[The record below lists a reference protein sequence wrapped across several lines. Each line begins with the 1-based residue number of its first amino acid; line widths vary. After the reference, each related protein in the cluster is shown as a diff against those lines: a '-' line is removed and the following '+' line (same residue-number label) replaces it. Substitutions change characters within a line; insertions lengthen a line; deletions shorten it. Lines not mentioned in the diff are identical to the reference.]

1 MVVAAVL
8 SAAILAGSGSVA
20 TQSAGQTPPAPQ
32 VPTFRSSAVAVP
44 VEVSVRD
51 KARKAVVGLTAKDFK
66 ITDNGIAQ
74 EISEISY
81 GTRPIDVT
89 IGLDVSA
96 SVTGDVLDALRRAVV
111 QLMGDLKKDDRLKLL
126 LFNSELRRAVDFT
139 TDVKAVENAMR
150 RVPAGGGTALHDT
163 LSVAMVGASDPD
175 RRQLVM
181 FFTDGIDSGSAIS
194 TNLLETVAQRTRATL
209 TFVVS
214 RTGAMS
220 VFGGYGLVG
229 NTIPLPTGPGQPGT
243 AGRGSTSPRLFDRLA
258 AETGGAV
265 LFSDGSATLGST
277 FRRILDEFR
286 STYVLFYSPKGVERP
301 GFHTIAVEV
310 ARPDVIVQARRGY
323 FGG

>member
-1 MVVAAVL
+1 MTRLVVVWIGCVWA
-8 SAAILAGSGSVA
+8 LAGQAS
-20 TQSAGQTPPAPQ
+20 TQA
-32 VPTFRSSAVAVP
+32 PTFRSGTSAVAVD
-44 VEVSVRD
+44 VSVRD
-51 KARKAVVGLTAKDFK
+51 RARKSVVGLSAKDF
-66 ITDNGIAQ
+66 TVRDNGIRQ
-74 EISEISY
+74 EVSEISY

-96 SVTGDVLDALRRAVV
+96 SVTGEVLDALRRAVLQV
-111 QLMGDLKKDDRLKLL
+111 MGDLKKEDRLKLL
-126 LFNSELRRAVDFT
+126 LFNSEVRRAVDFT
-139 TDVKAVENAMR
+139 TDLKAVENAMR

-181 FFTDGIDSGSAIS
+181 FFTDGIDSGSAVS

-214 RTGAMS
+214 RAGPLSS
-220 VFGGYGLVG
+220 VFGSGLVSS
-229 NTIPLPTGPGQPGT
+229 TIPLPTAQGVNFG
-243 AGRGSTSPRLFDRLA
+243 AGRGGAPPPLFSRLA

-286 STYVLFYSPKGVERP
+286 ATYVLFYSPKGVERP
-301 GFHTIAVEV
+301 GFHTITVEV

>member
-1 MVVAAVL
+1 M
-8 SAAILAGSGSVA
+8 
-20 TQSAGQTPPAPQ
+20 
-32 VPTFRSSAVAVP
+32 AVP

-51 KARKAVVGLTAKDFK
+51 KTRKSVIGLTAKDF
-66 ITDNGIAQ
+66 IVSDNGVAQ
-74 EISEISY
+74 EVSEISY

-89 IGLDVSA
+89 VGLDVSA
-96 SVTGDVLDALRRAVV
+96 SVTGEVLDALRRAVV

-126 LFNSELRRAVDFT
+126 LFNSEVRRAVDFT

-163 LSVAMVGASDPD
+163 LSVAMVGASEPD

-181 FFTDGIDSGSAIS
+181 FFTDGIDSGSAVS
-194 TNLLETVAQRTRATL
+194 TALLETVAQRTRATV

-220 VFGGYGLVG
+220 VFGGSGLVSS
-229 NTIPLPTGPGQPGT
+229 T
-243 AGRGSTSPRLFDRLA
+243 AGRGSASPRLFDRLA
-258 AETGGAV
+258 AETGGTV

-277 FRRILDEFR
+277 FRKILDEFR

-301 GFHTIAVEV
+301 GFHTITVEV